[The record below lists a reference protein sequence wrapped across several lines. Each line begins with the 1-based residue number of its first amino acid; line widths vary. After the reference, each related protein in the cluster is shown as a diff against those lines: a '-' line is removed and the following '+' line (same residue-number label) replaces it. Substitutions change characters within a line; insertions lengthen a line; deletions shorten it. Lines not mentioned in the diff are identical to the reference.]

1 MTAPETDA
9 GARLPRLARF
19 HEQTYQRAV
28 QSAGFAPG
36 RVNLMG
42 DHVDYCGGLV
52 LPIAIAE
59 GTTCVMSRRDD
70 QRVRVQSLQKGPTVH
85 EFDLSD
91 VDRGRGMG
99 WLAYV
104 IGSLAVAREHGW
116 IDQGVDVT
124 VHSTVPL
131 GAGLSS
137 SASLECSVLV
147 TVLGLFERD
156 VDPMDVALAAQHA
169 EHEFAHVPCGIMDQA
184 TSMLGRAGHAL
195 LLDTS
200 TLETSYV
207 PLHLDDLGLS
217 IVLIDTNAHHL
228 LSSGGYSERRQET
241 EMSRDLLGV
250 RYLAHYDDLD
260 AVAALPPPLDRRSR
274 HVMSEQ
280 QRVHATAAA
289 FEQGRRDLIARYFH
303 ASHESLAEDFEVSCP
318 ELDVAVEAALRGGA
332 VAARMTGGGFGGSV
346 VALCSRESR
355 PSVIQHA
362 RDSFREFGFD
372 APFFLDAVPSDG
384 ARLLP
389 LDT

>member
-1 MTAPETDA
+1 MTAPDA
-9 GARLPRLARF
+9 NAAGHLPRLARL
-19 HEQTYQRAV
+19 HEQTYQQPI

-42 DHVDYCGGLV
+42 DHVDYCGGAV

-59 GTTCVMSRRDD
+59 GTTCVMTPRDD
-70 QRVRVQSLQKGPTVH
+70 QRVRVQSLQMGPTVH
-85 EFDLSD
+85 DFDLSD
-91 VDRGRGMG
+91 VDPRRELG

-104 IGSLAVAREHGW
+104 VGSLAIAREHGW
-116 IDQGVDVT
+116 IDHGVDVT

-147 TVLGLFERD
+147 TALGLSQHT
-156 VDPMDVALAAQHA
+156 VDPMDVALAAQRA
-169 EHEFAHVPCGIMDQA
+169 EHEYAHVPCGIMDQA

-195 LLDTS
+195 LLDTA
-200 TLETSYV
+200 TLETSYI
-207 PLHLDDLGLS
+207 PLHLDQLGLD

-241 EMSRDLLGV
+241 ETSRDLLGIPF
-250 RYLAHYDDLD
+250 LAHHDDFS
-260 AVAALPPPLDRRSR
+260 AVAALTPPLDRRSR

-280 QRVHATAAA
+280 QRVRATAAA
-289 FEQGRRDLIARYFH
+289 FEQGRPDLLAQYFH
-303 ASHESLAEDFEVSCP
+303 SSHESLAEDFEVSCP
-318 ELDVAVEAALRGGA
+318 ELDVAVQAALRGGA

-346 VALCSRESR
+346 VALCAPKSK

-372 APFFLDAVPSDG
+372 APSFLDAVPSDG

-389 LDT
+389 LAT